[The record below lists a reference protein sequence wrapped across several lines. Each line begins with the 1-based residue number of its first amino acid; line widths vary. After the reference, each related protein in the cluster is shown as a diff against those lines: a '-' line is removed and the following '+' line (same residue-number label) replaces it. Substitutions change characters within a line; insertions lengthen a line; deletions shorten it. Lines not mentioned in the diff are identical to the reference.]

1 MITTRITM
9 TTQNSISFHAQI
21 SVVKTFLTKDP
32 TRSMNSPSNLFLPW
46 KGRAAAVK
54 RCSSDHPSSRGL
66 LVVVVEVELVRMRAQ
81 TELFYLVLRLVGDPL
96 LHEVVGEDVALGQER
111 MVLTERFKR
120 FLE

>member
-1 MITTRITM
+1 M
-9 TTQNSISFHAQI
+9 
-21 SVVKTFLTKDP
+21 
-32 TRSMNSPSNLFLPW
+32 
-46 KGRAAAVK
+46 
-54 RCSSDHPSSRGL
+54 
-66 LVVVVEVELVRMRAQ
+66 RMRAQ